1 MLKNLKG
8 GSLEFNSYII
18 IFFGISVFIAGY
30 LYMYINKKKEITKNN
45 IQKHTNTKNNYRAP
59 TNNVAS

>member
-18 IFFGISVFIAGY
+18 ISILISVFIAGY
-30 LYMYINKKKEITKNN
+30 LYRYIKKEITKNN
-45 IQKHTNTKNNYRAP
+45 IQKHTNTKKNKRAP